1 LHIFI
6 QQQKRG
12 IFLNKLIYFII
23 LIVMGLFLLYVFQNE
38 GIDVSKEGIDS
49 YDLYDEH
56 TLILA
61 ELENE
66 LAAEERN
73 HIHNESDSEQD
84 YRSMFPDLYAVYE
97 FPDKMESENKIAY
110 LTFDDG
116 PSSNTFEILDIL
128 DDKNVRATFF
138 IVGSA
143 ITREGEGALRRMVN
157 EGHVIGIHTYSHLC
171 NEIYCSVERFLDDYN
186 TVNQQIYDI
195 TGKRANIYRFPWGS
209 NNGYS
214 RGIKDILIDEMN
226 RRGFACYDWNVDS
239 NDSVGRPTAYS
250 IRHNVEKDLGAH
262 DYPIVLMHDSD
273 IHNLTVETLPEIIDM
288 IRDRGYD
295 FDTLDKRK
303 PYIFEW

>member
-1 LHIFI
+1 
-6 QQQKRG
+6 
-12 IFLNKLIYFII
+12 
-23 LIVMGLFLLYVFQNE
+23 MGLFLLYVFQNE

-195 TGKRANIYRFPWGS
+195 TGKE
-209 NNGYS
+209 
-214 RGIKDILIDEMN
+214 LI
-226 RRGFACYDWNVDS
+226 
-239 NDSVGRPTAYS
+239 S
-250 IRHNVEKDLGAH
+250 IVSLG
-262 DYPIVLMHDSD
+262 
-273 IHNLTVETLPEIIDM
+273 E
-288 IRDRGYD
+288 
-295 FDTLDKRK
+295 
-303 PYIFEW
+303 